1 MVLMDVSTVMKIW
14 IMLGGI
20 TKKQCFFGYALK
32 DIDRSINLSERGEV
46 KRDGAK
52 AQKNSGRGDYQK
64 GDATWNDFVVDY
76 KEYAS
81 SISISQKIWA
91 KICTDTFKVSR
102 DKYPVLKL
110 ILGKDNNKTR
120 LAVIEW
126 SLFEQM
132 EEAWRKQQL

>member
-1 MVLMDVSTVMKIW
+1 M
-14 IMLGGI
+14 
-20 TKKQCFFGYALK
+20 
-32 DIDRSINLSERGEV
+32 SERAEA

-52 AQKNSGRGDYQK
+52 QQKNSGRGSYQK
-64 GDATWNDFVVDY
+64 GDAQWKDFVVDY

-81 SISISQKIWA
+81 SISISQSIWA

-110 ILGKDNNKTR
+110 ILGRDNSKTR

-126 SLFEQM
+126 TLFEQM
-132 EEAWRKQQL
+132 VEKWENDN